1 MNEIYVKF
9 PKSLELV
16 MNKPR
21 EETVMEI
28 KEIVALDLYKKGQI
42 SLGKAG
48 EMLGLSKREMLSLL
62 NYRKIPINYDVDDLK
77 SDIKT
82 LDKLIK

>member
-1 MNEIYVKF
+1 MDEIYVKF